1 MTENFK
7 TTFLSKQEFATHF
20 KDTNVISIKMNT
32 LNLYMMRL
40 SCAKLSRSC

>member
-1 MTENFK
+1 MTENFNN
-7 TTFLSKQEFATHF
+7 TFLSEQEFAKDF

-32 LNLYMMRL
+32 LNLDMMRL